1 MYAIF
6 KDGGH
11 QYKAEVGKKMYL
23 ELRDVEPGTPIEL
36 TEVLAIS
43 KDGEVKVGQPTVPG
57 AKIIAEAPTKEKSP
71 KLVVRLFCRRKNSRK
86 KTGAVKRTSRSK
98 SKKSSK
104 AEFNSSVRAC
114 FRAKNGEVGKNFPC
128 FSVFL
133 CRRRARK
140 LSPKRRRK
148 KRARNSLFVGSV
160 AARTAAK
167 RRAPS
172 NGRQGQNF
180 PPTLKRVGG
189 KRERSSREISTCVE
203 FGVISSFP
211 V

>member
-57 AKIIAEAPTKEKSP
+57 AKIIAEAPTKEK
-71 KLVVRLFCRRKNSRK
+71 
-86 KTGAVKRTSRSK
+86 
-98 SKKSSK
+98 
-104 AEFNSSVRAC
+104 
-114 FRAKNGEVGKNFPC
+114 
-128 FSVFL
+128 
-133 CRRRARK
+133 
-140 LSPKRRRK
+140 
-148 KRARNSLFVGSV
+148 ARNSSFVGSV
-160 AARTAAK
+160 AARPAAK

-172 NGRQGQNF
+172 NGRQGRNQRNRRR
-180 PPTLKRVGG
+180 LN
-189 KRERSSREISTCVE
+189 
-203 FGVISSFP
+203 
-211 V
+211 